1 MANSADSQMC
11 WLYFLQPAFRE
22 DVRREGMVEAIVNHL
37 RRGDVP
43 LKTLCATAL
52 FKVGTV

>member
-1 MANSADSQMC
+1 M
-11 WLYFLQPAFRE
+11 
-22 DVRREGMVEAIVNHL
+22 EAIVNHL

-52 FKVGTV
+52 FKVRMREQFFIKVPIKVCV